1 MVHGISAKTTD
12 ARDKKEKKRREKRLT
27 PSGVNH
33 SRNTTMTEQTLLAD
47 LSRQFPQLPTLDL
60 TLLTRTLFPLSPVE
74 LYTLRLAHGDNAILK
89 AAIDS
94 TIRQRQEEEEIA
106 ALERQHEIYDEYRH
120 CCGGW

>member
-1 MVHGISAKTTD
+1 MVHGISAKITD

-27 PSGVNH
+27 PSGANH

-47 LSRQFPQLPTLDL
+47 LSRQFPQLPNLDL

-74 LYTLRLAHGDNAILK
+74 LYTLRLAHGDNAIMK

-94 TIRQRQEEEEIA
+94 TVRQRQEEKEIV

>member
-12 ARDKKEKKRREKRLT
+12 ASDVKEKKRREKRLT
-27 PSGVNH
+27 PSGANH
-33 SRNTTMTEQTLLAD
+33 SRKTTMTEQTLLAD
-47 LSRQFPQLPTLDL
+47 LSRQFPQLPNLDL

-74 LYTLRLAHGDNAILK
+74 LYTLRLAHGDNAMMK

-94 TIRQRQEEEEIA
+94 TIRQRQEEKEIA

>member
-1 MVHGISAKTTD
+1 
-12 ARDKKEKKRREKRLT
+12 
-27 PSGVNH
+27 
-33 SRNTTMTEQTLLAD
+33 MTEQTLLAD

-74 LYTLRLAHGDNAILK
+74 LYTLRLAHDDNAIMK

-94 TIRQRQEEEEIA
+94 TIRQRQEEKEIA
-106 ALERQHEIYDEYRH
+106 ALKRQHEIYDEYRH